1 MKSTEDIT
9 NIINTLSYI
18 TVLPKD
24 EQDIEIRRITQNIKN
39 VNTINKNQRYSANY
53 RKLLNK
59 IVYLSELNGLS

>member
-9 NIINTLSYI
+9 NIMNTLSYI

-24 EQDIEIRRITQNIKN
+24 EQDIELRRITQNIKN
-39 VNTINKNQRYSANY
+39 VNTINKNQRYSGNY

>member
-1 MKSTEDIT
+1 MKWTEDFT
-9 NIINTLSYI
+9 NTINILSYI

-24 EQDIEIRRITQNIKN
+24 EQDIELRRITQNIKN
-39 VNTINKNQRYSANY
+39 VNTINKNQRYSGNY

>member
-24 EQDIEIRRITQNIKN
+24 EQDIELRRITQNIKN
-39 VNTINKNQRYSANY
+39 INTINKNQRYSGNY
-53 RKLLNK
+53 RKLLKK

>member
-9 NIINTLSYI
+9 NILNTLSYI
-18 TVLPKD
+18 TALPKD
-24 EQDIEIRRITQNIKN
+24 EQDIELRRITQNIKN
-39 VNTINKNQRYSANY
+39 INTINKNQRYSGNY

>member
-1 MKSTEDIT
+1 MRSTEDIT
-9 NIINTLSYI
+9 NILNTLSYI

-24 EQDIEIRRITQNIKN
+24 EQDIELRRITQNIKN
-39 VNTINKNQRYSANY
+39 INTINKNQRYSGNY

>member
-24 EQDIEIRRITQNIKN
+24 EQDIELRRITQNIKN
-39 VNTINKNQRYSANY
+39 VNTINKNQRYSDNY

>member
-9 NIINTLSYI
+9 KILNTINYI

-24 EQDIEIRRITQNIKN
+24 EQDIELHRITQNFKN
-39 VNTINKNQRYSANY
+39 INTINKDQRYSGNY

>member
-9 NIINTLSYI
+9 NILNTLSYI

-24 EQDIEIRRITQNIKN
+24 EQDIELRRITQNIKN
-39 VNTINKNQRYSANY
+39 INTINKNQRYSGNY
-53 RKLLNK
+53 RKLLKK

>member
-24 EQDIEIRRITQNIKN
+24 EQDIELRRITQNIKN
-39 VNTINKNQRYSANY
+39 VNTINKNQRYSGNY

>member
-1 MKSTEDIT
+1 MKWTEDFT
-9 NIINTLSYI
+9 NTINILSYI

-24 EQDIEIRRITQNIKN
+24 EQDIELRRITQNIKN
-39 VNTINKNQRYSANY
+39 VNTINKNQRYSDNY

>member
-24 EQDIEIRRITQNIKN
+24 EQDIELRRRTQNIKN

>member
-1 MKSTEDIT
+1 M
-9 NIINTLSYI
+9 NTLSYI

-24 EQDIEIRRITQNIKN
+24 EQDIELRRITQNIKN
-39 VNTINKNQRYSANY
+39 INTINKNQRYSGNY

>member
-9 NIINTLSYI
+9 NILNTLSYI

-24 EQDIEIRRITQNIKN
+24 EQDIELRRITQNIKN
-39 VNTINKNQRYSANY
+39 INTINKNQRQSVSY

-59 IVYLSELNGLS
+59 IVYLLELNGLS

>member
-24 EQDIEIRRITQNIKN
+24 EQDIELRRRTQNIKN
-39 VNTINKNQRYSANY
+39 INTINKNQRYSGNY
-53 RKLLNK
+53 RKLLKK

>member
-9 NIINTLSYI
+9 NILSTRNYI

-24 EQDIEIRRITQNIKN
+24 EQAIELRIITQNIKN
-39 VNTINKNQRYSANY
+39 INTINKNQRQSVSY

-59 IVYLSELNGLS
+59 IVYLLELNGLS

>member
-24 EQDIEIRRITQNIKN
+24 EQDIELRRRTQNIKN
-39 VNTINKNQRYSANY
+39 INTINKNQRYSGNY

>member
-1 MKSTEDIT
+1 MKWTEDFT
-9 NIINTLSYI
+9 NTINILSYI

-24 EQDIEIRRITQNIKN
+24 EQDIELRRRTQNIKN
-39 VNTINKNQRYSANY
+39 VNTINKNQRYSGNY

>member
-9 NIINTLSYI
+9 NILNTLSYI

-24 EQDIEIRRITQNIKN
+24 EQDIELRRITQSIKN
-39 VNTINKNQRYSANY
+39 INTINKNQRQSVSY

-59 IVYLSELNGLS
+59 IVYLLELNGLS

>member
-9 NIINTLSYI
+9 NIMNTLSYI

-24 EQDIEIRRITQNIKN
+24 EQDIELRRITQNIKN

>member
-9 NIINTLSYI
+9 NIMNTLSYI

>member
-9 NIINTLSYI
+9 NIINTLSCI

-24 EQDIEIRRITQNIKN
+24 EQDIELRRITQNIKN
-39 VNTINKNQRYSANY
+39 VNTINKNQRYSGNY

>member
-24 EQDIEIRRITQNIKN
+24 EQDIELRRRTQNIN
-39 VNTINKNQRYSANY
+39 NINTINKNQRYSGNY
-53 RKLLNK
+53 RKLLKK

>member
-39 VNTINKNQRYSANY
+39 VNTINKNQRYSGNY